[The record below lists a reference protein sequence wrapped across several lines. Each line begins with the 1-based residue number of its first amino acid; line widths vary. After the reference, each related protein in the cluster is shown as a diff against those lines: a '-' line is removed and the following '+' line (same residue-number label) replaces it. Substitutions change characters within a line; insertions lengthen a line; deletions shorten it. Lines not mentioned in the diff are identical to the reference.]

1 MPLTRFQT
9 LLIANRGEIV
19 SRVARTARNMGIR
32 TVAVY
37 SDADRHAPYLH
48 SCDVAVSIGGERP
61 ADSYLLFDKLLFAAQ
76 LSGAQA
82 IHPGY
87 GFLSEN
93 ADFAQAV
100 TAAGLVWVGPPPKA
114 MRDMGDKAQSR
125 HFMQQAGVPVLP
137 GSVQASADLTA
148 LANQAQALG
157 FPLMVKASAGG
168 GGRGMRL
175 VLNATE
181 LPSAL
186 QSAFNEAQA
195 AFGDGRLLLERALLA
210 PRHVEVQLL
219 ADTHG
224 HVIHLGE
231 RDCTVQR
238 RHQKLIEE
246 APSPAVNPALRRQL
260 GAAAVKAATAVKY
273 AGAGTVEFLLDT
285 APGQENAFYFME
297 MNTRLQVEH
306 PVTEALVNED
316 LVAWQLRIAMG
327 EHLTLQQ
334 EDIVQ
339 RFESGGHAIE
349 VRLCA
354 EDTSQQHMPQSGT
367 LLFWQQPTGLRCDAA
382 LASGMTIS
390 PFYDSMMGKLIA
402 HAHTRDLAI
411 TQLADG
417 LDRTVCL
424 GLQTNRGFL
433 AQTLRSEVFGNG
445 HFSTAVLEHDLH
457 ALTQA
462 VPSSALHALAAVLVA
477 SLPRHSSNMPS
488 DGWWNWCSNNHL
500 SMQVP
505 VRSNEQLRLWQ
516 VTYQDGIWNASF
528 DNTTLCIAD
537 LKASYCNEEAKAVLL
552 NTRANGSSNGQL
564 TALLDGQPM
573 SFSFAWS
580 SDGLWLQH
588 RDEQLFVQDE
598 RYRPAGSAQTEKDK
612 EILAPMHGRVVRLHV
627 ASGEAVIAGQ
637 LVLVLEAMKMEHH
650 LHAPC
655 DGVIDQVLVSENMQV
670 AQRQLLIRLV

>member
-1 MPLTRFQT
+1 MPLTRIHT

-19 SRVARTARNMGIR
+19 SRVARTAREMGIR
-32 TVAVY
+32 SIAVF
-37 SDADRHAPYLH
+37 SDADAGAPFLQ
-48 SCDVAVSIGGERP
+48 SCDLSICIGGERP
-61 ADSYLLFDKLLFAAQ
+61 ADSYLSVEKILKAALQ
-76 LSGAQA
+76 SGAQA

-93 ADFAQAV
+93 AEFAQAV
-100 TAAGLVWVGPPPKA
+100 ISAGLVWVGPPPEA
-114 MRDMGDKAQSR
+114 MRAMGDKAQSR
-125 HFMQQAGVPVLP
+125 QHMQQAGVPVLP
-137 GSVQASADLTA
+137 GSAHASTDLSA
-148 LANQAQALG
+148 LAAEALTLG

-175 VLNATE
+175 VLDE
-181 LPSAL
+181 HGLPSAL
-186 QSAFNEAQA
+186 QSAFNEALA
-195 AFGDGRLLLERALLA
+195 AFGDGRLLLERALLS

-219 ADTHG
+219 ADSHG

-246 APSPAVNPALRRQL
+246 APSPAVNPALRRRL
-260 GAAAVKAATAVKY
+260 GDAAAKVASAVQY
-273 AGAGTVEFLLDT
+273 VGAGTVEFLLDT
-285 APGQENAFYFME
+285 EPGQEHTFYFME

-306 PVTEALVNED
+306 PVTEALVSED

-327 EHLTLQQ
+327 EHLSLQQ
-334 EDIVQ
+334 EDMVQ

-367 LLFWQQPTGLRCDAA
+367 LLFWQQPTGLRCDTA

-462 VPSSALHALAAVLVA
+462 APSSGLHALAAVLVA

-488 DGWWNWCSNNHL
+488 DGWWNWRSNNHL

-528 DNTTLCIAD
+528 DNTTHCIAD